1 MYQRV
6 FACLLSGALLSL
18 PLAAG
23 GQETYSTIAG
33 RITISGPSF
42 RAEDPTETPRGTR
55 PSVSA
60 RELSI
65 PQRAIKAYT
74 KGMDRLQKNDPAG
87 SPDHFRRAAFEFR
100 DFYEAYHAMGLAQLR
115 LGHEQEAQEAFQKA
129 IDASG
134 GHYAEPH
141 FGLSAL
147 LCNQQK
153 FAEAE
158 PIIRKAL
165 EIAPGFGP
173 GHFILAWALFGLN
186 RLDEAEMIAQE
197 VSLRDPKLAMAHLLL
212 AHIHIR
218 RSDYSTGLVELDTYL
233 RLEPDGPLSE
243 QIRRCQESLRRRL
256 IGSAVINGGTQVKP

>member
-1 MYQRV
+1 MYQRL
-6 FACLLSGALLSL
+6 FACLLFGALLSL

-23 GQETYSTIAG
+23 AQETYSTIAG
-33 RITISGPSF
+33 SITVSGPSL
-42 RAEDPTETPRGTR
+42 RTEGPTETSRGTS

-65 PQRAIKAYT
+65 PQRAVKAYT
-74 KGMDRLQKNDPAG
+74 KGIDRLQKNDPAG
-87 SPDHFRRAAFEFR
+87 SLDHFRRAASEFPN
-100 DFYEAYHAMGLAQLR
+100 FYEAYHAMGLAQLR
-115 LGHEQEAQEAFQKA
+115 LGHEEEAQEAFQKA

-147 LCNQQK
+147 FCNQQK

-165 EIAPGFGP
+165 ELAPGFGP
-173 GHFILAWALFGLN
+173 GRFLLAWALFGLN

-218 RSDYSTGLVELDTYL
+218 RSDYSTGLVELDAYL

-243 QIRRCQESLRRRL
+243 QIRRFQGSLRGQVT
-256 IGSAVINGGTQVKP
+256 GSVVINEGTLVKP